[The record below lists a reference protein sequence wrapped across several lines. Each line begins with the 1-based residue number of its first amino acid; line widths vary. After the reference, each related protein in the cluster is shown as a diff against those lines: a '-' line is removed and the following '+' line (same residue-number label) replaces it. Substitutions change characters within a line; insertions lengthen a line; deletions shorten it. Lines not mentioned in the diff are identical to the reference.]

1 MLFLKCEFII
11 IPYTYID
18 SCEADISLKMK
29 IKLIFRLFN
38 LEENIIMAKLT
49 KLERQIMEKF
59 MALHRFRVAKTEEE
73 REAAVKY
80 AQDYCEKYKLNYKR
94 QFSHLY

>member
-1 MLFLKCEFII
+1 
-11 IPYTYID
+11 
-18 SCEADISLKMK
+18 
-29 IKLIFRLFN
+29 
-38 LEENIIMAKLT
+38 MAKLT

-80 AQDYCEKYKLNYKR
+80 AQEYCEKYKLNYKR
-94 QFSHLY
+94 QFSHSLTYKTHSTHTDYFSIQD